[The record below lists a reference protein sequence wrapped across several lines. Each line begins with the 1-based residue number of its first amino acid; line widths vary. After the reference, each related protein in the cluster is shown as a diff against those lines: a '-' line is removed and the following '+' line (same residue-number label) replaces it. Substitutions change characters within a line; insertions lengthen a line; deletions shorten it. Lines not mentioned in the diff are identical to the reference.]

1 MMTGL
6 HGEQLDA
13 WIEQVRADDL
23 PPLHS
28 FAAGLQRDHAAVANR
43 LSLPHSS
50 GAVEEAT
57 STESR

>member
-28 FAAGLQRDHAAVANR
+28 FAADCNA
-43 LSLPHSS
+43 
-50 GAVEEAT
+50 
-57 STESR
+57 STQQWSTG